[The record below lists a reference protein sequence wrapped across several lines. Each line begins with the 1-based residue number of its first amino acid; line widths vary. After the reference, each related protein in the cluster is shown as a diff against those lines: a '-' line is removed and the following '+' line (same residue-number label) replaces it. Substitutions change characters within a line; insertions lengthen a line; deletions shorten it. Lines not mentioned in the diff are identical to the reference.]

1 MSDEEFKRQLDFNLS
16 LNKARDEF
24 KRLSE
29 EAGQARKKELENY
42 RKEFA
47 HDMLKNDISYLF
59 AKLKLDMELQLHRMQ
74 RDMLEQIKR
83 LYGG

>member
-1 MSDEEFKRQLDFNLS
+1 MTDEEFKRQLGEAS
-16 LNKARDEF
+16 Q
-24 KRLSE
+24 KRE
-29 EAGQARKKELENY
+29 KELENY